1 MPAKPNPAL
10 GLVLGIIVGYAGIVG
25 GSYAGTRL
33 ALARQVRFESLFE
46 HGLQWLVLLVVI
58 AVVVGLLMAI
68 RTIGAGVMVGAG
80 GLATV
85 AGLAVMLVPIRS
97 AYDVIKL
104 FQIPGT
110 RTIAYMLT
118 DGSALFFGVVLLI
131 GGIGRWASDAKAARA
146 LRGESGG
153 YTPAFAAQP
162 QQWGGYPGQQQ
173 QPQPHPQA
181 YPGQPQ
187 QAQQPGQQGQQPGQ
201 HQDRQQPGAYPGQQP
216 PGNTFP
222 GQQPPR

>member
-1 MPAKPNPAL
+1 MPAKPNPVL

-25 GSYAGTRL
+25 ASYAGTRL
-33 ALARQVRFESLFE
+33 ALTRQVRFDSVLE
-46 HGLQWLVLLVVI
+46 HGLQWLVLLAVI
-58 AVVVGLLMAI
+58 AVVVGLLMAV

-80 GLATV
+80 ALMTV
-85 AGLAVMLVPIRS
+85 AGLVVMLAPIRA

-104 FQIPGT
+104 FEVPGT
-110 RTIAYMLT
+110 RTLAYMLT
-118 DGSALFFGVVLLI
+118 DGSALFIGIVLLI
-131 GGIGRWASDAKAARA
+131 AGIGRWAGDARTTRA

-153 YTPAFAAQP
+153 YNPAFAPQP

-181 YPGQPQ
+181 YPGQ
-187 QAQQPGQQGQQPGQ
+187 
-201 HQDRQQPGAYPGQQP
+201 QP

>member
-1 MPAKPNPAL
+1 MPAKPNPVL

-33 ALARQVRFESLFE
+33 AVARQVRFDSIIE
-46 HGLQWLVLLVVI
+46 HGLQWLLMLAAI
-58 AVVVGLLMAI
+58 AAVVGLLMAF

-80 GLATV
+80 ALMTV
-85 AGLAVMLVPIRS
+85 AGLVVLLAPIRA

-104 FQIPGT
+104 FQLPGS
-110 RTIAYMLT
+110 RTVAYMLT
-118 DGSALFFGVVLLI
+118 DGSALFLGIVLLI
-131 GGIGRWASDAKAARA
+131 AGIGRWAGDAKTTRA

-153 YTPAFAAQP
+153 YNPAYAAQP

-187 QAQQPGQQGQQPGQ
+187 QAQQPGQPQGQP
-201 HQDRQQPGAYPGQQP
+201 QDRQQPGAYPGQQP

>member
-1 MPAKPNPAL
+1 MPAKPNPVL

-25 GSYAGTRL
+25 ASYAGTRL
-33 ALARQVRFESLFE
+33 ALTRQVRFDSVLE
-46 HGLQWLVLLVVI
+46 HGLQWLVLLAVI

-80 GLATV
+80 ALMTV
-85 AGLAVMLVPIRS
+85 AGLVVMLAPIRA

-104 FQIPGT
+104 FEVPGT
-110 RTIAYMLT
+110 RTLAYMLT
-118 DGSALFFGVVLLI
+118 DGSALFIGIVLLI
-131 GGIGRWASDAKAARA
+131 AGIGRWAGDARTARA

-153 YTPAFAAQP
+153 YTPAFAPQP

-181 YPGQPQ
+181 YPGQ
-187 QAQQPGQQGQQPGQ
+187 
-201 HQDRQQPGAYPGQQP
+201 QP

>member
-1 MPAKPNPAL
+1 MPAKPNPVL

-33 ALARQVRFESLFE
+33 ALTRQVRFDSILT
-46 HGLQWLVLLVVI
+46 HGLQWLLMLAAI
-58 AVVVGLLMAI
+58 AVIVGLLMVI
-68 RTIGAGVMVGAG
+68 RSIGAGVMVGAG
-80 GLATV
+80 ALMTL
-85 AGLAVMLVPIRS
+85 AGLVVMLAPIRT
-97 AYDVIKL
+97 AYDVVKL
-104 FQIPGT
+104 FQVPGS
-110 RTIAYMLT
+110 RMLAYMLT
-118 DGSALFFGVVLLI
+118 DGSALFIGIILLI
-131 GGIGRWASDAKAARA
+131 AGIGRWAGDAKTTRA

-153 YTPAFAAQP
+153 YNPALAPQP

-173 QPQPHPQA
+173 QPQPT

-187 QAQQPGQQGQQPGQ
+187 QAQQ
-201 HQDRQQPGAYPGQQP
+201 QDRQQPGGYPGQQP